1 MSPFYRAFLG
11 LSLARLGQLQPAPA
25 DNARPRQ
32 LRALWISRGKGHGG
46 AYGSRVARR
55 CLNEEA
61 IQAAAQK
68 AAAHD
73 EARGEVAVHLRPV
86 ELADVPFAQQLPLFR
101 SAAILTGMHG
111 AGCAPP
117 RAPSMAAPRLTPF
130 RPPSAVWA
138 DANLIFL
145 KPGSVVAELCPLG
158 YCTNSYERISPL
170 VGLSYV
176 RWTNSI
182 QSNAKAN
189 YDTIVDEEQFL
200 TLMRR
205 AVKLWRAE

>member
-117 RAPSMAAPRLTPF
+117 RADDSRPARLHGCTAAHTL
-130 RPPSAVWA
+130 PPS
-138 DANLIFL
+138 LRR
-145 KPGSVVAELCPLG
+145 LG
-158 YCTNSYERISPL
+158 RCKSHLPQAWIGGR
-170 VGLSYV
+170 
-176 RWTNSI
+176 
-182 QSNAKAN
+182 
-189 YDTIVDEEQFL
+189 
-200 TLMRR
+200 
-205 AVKLWRAE
+205 